1 MTFAA
6 MLPRLLW
13 QVFVCN
19 LTLAHMRQLLS
30 CDELRAILAFA
41 PDSRIAPTDTD
52 SLLGNLRRQ
61 LHRSPLKLTLRHPVA
76 SVPEDFAGGMT
87 TVVTA
92 ADSEQCIHS
101 SARTGHDFERLPRR
115 VRWSA
120 RKRPYFWV
128 APRESCDRAIY
139 KCLGDLRVTIADRM
153 RDLLGIVQYGKSV
166 ELVAVSF
173 QPPPARRAFLPT
185 AIEAMLNPRF
195 LQTHAG
201 LAAGNCGYTVD
212 LKMLD
217 SAKTGECIAGLPELL
232 MEEASL
238 GECPEVELLPLG
250 VTRENRAN
258 FGSSLRLWRHMKH
271 VLAKERPCPQCRFGA
286 RPGVP

>member
-19 LTLAHMRQLLS
+19 LALAHMRQLLS
-30 CDELRAILAFA
+30 CDELRAILAFK
-41 PDSRIAPTDTD
+41 PDPGIAPTDIG
-52 SLLGNLRRQ
+52 SLLGNLKRQ
-61 LHRSPLKLTLRHPVA
+61 LHLSPLRLTLRYQIA
-76 SVPEDFAGGMT
+76 NVPKEFTGGMT

-92 ADSEQCIHS
+92 ADCEQYTDS
-101 SARTGHDFERLPRR
+101 SARTGHDFDLWPRR
-115 VRWSA
+115 ARWSP
-120 RKRPYFWV
+120 RKRSYFWV
-128 APRESCDRAIY
+128 APRESCDLAIK
-139 KCLGDLRVTIADRM
+139 KCIGDFRISIADRM
-153 RDLLGIVQYGKSV
+153 RDLLGIVQYGKAV

-173 QPPPARRAFLPT
+173 QPPAARRAYLPT

-201 LAAGNCGYTVD
+201 LKADNCGYTVD
-212 LKMLD
+212 LDKLN
-217 SAKTGECIAGLPELL
+217 SAKPGEHIAGVPELL

-250 VTRENRAN
+250 VTRENRAT
-258 FGSSLRLWRHMKH
+258 FGASLRLWRQMKH
-271 VLAKERPCPQCRFGA
+271 VLEQERFCPQCRFGA
-286 RPGVP
+286 RPGDA